1 MTTTKCRAKNPTL
14 CRYHG
19 TQKRTSTNPIRQTGD
34 KGYKNEIIFIDSLV
48 ALSKG
53 DETALKDSVQK
64 FLNLPSSSRT
74 LPMANI
80 TDEQDYIKLLTDLDG
95 LLKTSLNTNHLQ
107 FSQDK
112 SNQVGSDLQENVTG
126 TSIELK
132 LGSETAVNAG
142 LSLIKEIFDE
152 ETFALFPD
160 AAQRDKIEKIYT
172 TKNETTLLLAQKQ
185 ELLKIKTAINSKYK
199 GKKLSSEGQYIL
211 SSYFRG
217 INSLK
222 EIKENYKN
230 GEISE
235 SERKIRKYSLLP
247 NQEWVETT
255 RKNIVATKNTEDV
268 WFTKEAILDEQVQ
281 KSRLN
286 ILVENPGIGY
296 GFKIVLNGKNNGK
309 KFGTKAPA
317 KLLLNSFNC
326 WFYPLSR

>member
-1 MTTTKCRAKNPTL
+1 MTNTKCRAKNPAL

-19 TQKRTSTNPIRQTGD
+19 TQKQLPPPPARQTGD

-53 DETALKDSVQK
+53 DETTLNESVEK
-64 FLNLPSSSRT
+64 FLKLPSSSRT
-74 LPMANI
+74 LPMAGI
-80 TDEQDYIKLLTDLDG
+80 TEAKDYKKLLTDLDV
-95 LLKTSLNTNHLQ
+95 LLKESLNTNRLQ

-112 SNQVGSDLQENVTG
+112 SNQVGSDLQENITG

-152 ETFALFPD
+152 ETFSLFPD

-172 TKNETTLLLAQKQ
+172 MKNETTLLLAQKQ

-211 SSYFRG
+211 GSYFRG

-230 GEISE
+230 GETSE
-235 SERKIRKYSLLP
+235 NERKIRKYSLLP
-247 NQEWVETT
+247 SKEWVETT
-255 RKNIVATKNTEDV
+255 RKNLVSAKNVEDV
-268 WFTKEAILDEQVQ
+268 WFTKEALLDEQIQ

-286 ILVENPGIGY
+286 ILIENPGIGY
-296 GFKIVLNGKNNGK
+296 GFKIILNGKNNGK